1 MGRKRA
7 TGAQRPFMYWVTYS
21 YKDKNGNQIKK
32 RVQRWKVCLALGKNE
47 HGKPVYKTFTGKT
60 AKECNDKLKAA
71 RSELRE
77 YGTVSKKS
85 VVTLRR
91 YVALFLEAAEHRVS
105 PSSLAGYRTKLET
118 CCADW
123 MNVDIRNFV
132 PSTIQSI
139 INGCGKSL
147 SYKHTLW
154 SALNQVFDMAVS
166 DRVIMSNPAKSVQL
180 SGMSL
185 VETGRKAY
193 SVPELKSML
202 LATLDEPIWLAA
214 RKWWRIF
221 TGMRQ
226 GEILGAPLECLHLA
240 SRDDESR
247 GVGSWFDLEWS
258 LAEIPK
264 KHGCGQPVKGVYPC
278 GMKRGGNCPQG
289 EWAVP
294 DGFKMRHLVNRWC
307 LKSTKSKKG
316 RLVPIVPELAEVLRR
331 YLDAMQ
337 DWPNPYGLLFRN
349 ADGSPITPKQ
359 DSVEFKQWL
368 ERAGLDPSTRFGH
381 ETRYSAVTLMRRGG
395 GDQKAVEEIIGH
407 TSIRVDNIYRTV
419 DMEEKQQTVG
429 LISAALDMP
438 RGLLPSAQGHD
449 IEDAEESLSKLKES
463 QRLEKRERDR
473 QRRNKKN
480 AEE

>member
-1 MGRKRA
+1 MAKRRA
-7 TGAQRPFMYWVTYS
+7 KGAQKPYLFWHTYS
-21 YKDKNGNQIKK
+21 YVNKDGERITK
-32 RVQRWKVCLALGKNE
+32 RTQRWKVRLELPPDADGKRR
-47 HGKPVYKTFTGKT
+47 YKTFVGNTSG
-60 AKECNDKLKAA
+60 ECMRK
-71 RSELRE
+71 LRE
-77 YGTVSKKS
+77 ARDMLNSGKAISPAKS
-85 VVTLRR
+85 PTLRTYSR
-91 YVALFLEAAEHRVS
+91 LFLEDASHRVS
-105 PSSLAGYRTKLET
+105 SGTLDGYRTKLLKY
-118 CCADW
+118 CDAW
-123 MNVDIRNFV
+123 MDMEMRSFV
-132 PSTIQSI
+132 PSTIRTI
-139 INGCGKSL
+139 INECGKSL
-147 SYKHTLW
+147 SYKHILW
-154 SALNQVFDMAVS
+154 TALNQVFDMAVE
-166 DRVIMSNPAKSVQL
+166 DKAITSNPVKSVKL
-180 SGMSL
+180 NGMSL

-202 LATLDEPIWLAA
+202 LVTLDDPIWLAA

-226 GEILGAPLECLHLA
+226 GEILGAPLECLHLM
-240 SRDDESR
+240 SREDESR
-247 GVGSWFDLEWS
+247 GIGSWFDLEWS

-264 KHGCGQPVKGVYPC
+264 KHGCGQPVKGRYPC

-316 RLVPIVPELAEVLRR
+316 RMVPIVPELAEVLRR
-331 YLDAMQ
+331 YLDATR

-349 ADGSPITPKQ
+349 PDGSPVTPKQ
-359 DSVEFKQWL
+359 DAAEFKQWL
-368 ERAGLDPSTRFGH
+368 ERAGLDPTARFGH

-407 TSIRVDNIYRTV
+407 TSIQVDNIYRTV
-419 DMEEKQQTVG
+419 DMEEKQQTAG
-429 LISAALDMP
+429 LIGAALDMP
-438 RGLLPSAQGHD
+438 KGLLPSAEGHS
-449 IEDAEESLSKLKES
+449 IEDAEESLRRLKES